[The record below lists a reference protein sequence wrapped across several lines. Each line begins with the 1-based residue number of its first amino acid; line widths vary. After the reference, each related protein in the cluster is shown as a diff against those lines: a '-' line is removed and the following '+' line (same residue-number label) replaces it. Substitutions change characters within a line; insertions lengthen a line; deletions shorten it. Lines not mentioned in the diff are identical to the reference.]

1 MMKLSK
7 SKKTFVSRLLFSCN
21 LLPALKNIRYSK
33 KMIRVLCLLL
43 TFLALPTMSNS
54 STKINLEHYINSF
67 SWNKR
72 IVLFIS
78 KEKYIHFINETDNFF
93 KKNSC
98 KNKARNLKYIRI
110 VGNEINKYV
119 IPNKYKNK
127 YGIWLIG
134 YDGQDKSYSTDVS
147 LLKEIHNIIDAMPM
161 RKREAINENDKCK

>member
-1 MMKLSK
+1 LSLDYY
-7 SKKTFVSRLLFSCN
+7 FACN
-21 LLPALKNIRYSK
+21 LLPALKNIGYSK
-33 KMIRVLCLLL
+33 EMIKILCFLL
-43 TFLALPTMSNS
+43 TFLIFPTMSNS

-78 KEKYIHFINETDNFF
+78 KEKYIHFINETDIFF

-98 KNKARNLKYIRI
+98 ENKARNLKYIRI

-134 YDGQDKSYSTDVS
+134 YDGQVKSYSTDVS
-147 LLKEIHNIIDAMPM
+147 LLKEIHNIIDTMPI
-161 RKREAINENDKCK
+161 RKREATKENDKCK